1 MRRAGLCYFFNLLYC
16 KSIYRLALAQK
27 KGGLSY
33 SWLIMI
39 CLNSSMKFI
48 KGISHRSLVDNHQI
62 SKLQL
67 LICQIM
73 IFDKFDNLFCQV
85 WQLVNAMWSI
95 HFCFSKNW
103 ILHFHGYGL
112 PFPDRFITNTF
123 SENPP
128 QFNDR
133 HEKTWSLLL
142 QIGSRMIFSLILTF
156 SAGQEMFKAMARPK
170 VMQI

>member
-1 MRRAGLCYFFNLLYC
+1 MLWNLRFVSTSSKAEIIVGKYNWIKRTMRKGKIVLFFFNLLYC

-73 IFDKFDNLFCQV
+73 IFDKFDDLFCQA
-85 WQLVNAMWSI
+85 WQLVNAMCSI
-95 HFCFSKNW
+95 HCVSLKIEFCIFMATELYKTY
-103 ILHFHGYGL
+103 LH
-112 PFPDRFITNTF
+112 T
-123 SENPP
+123 
-128 QFNDR
+128 
-133 HEKTWSLLL
+133 LL
-142 QIGSRMIFSLILTF
+142 QPFLCLKTLNFDSW
-156 SAGQEMFKAMARPK
+156 
-170 VMQI
+170 

>member
-103 ILHFHGYGL
+103 ILHFHGYGIVQDVPTYFATAISL
-112 PFPDRFITNTF
+112 PKN
-123 SENPP
+123 P
-128 QFNDR
+128 QFWFLITRSNVTADPV
-133 HEKTWSLLL
+133 
-142 QIGSRMIFSLILTF
+142 SRCVIFPSKIAPYCTGG
-156 SAGQEMFKAMARPK
+156 AD
-170 VMQI
+170 